1 MVIYIDHFEVIRT
14 GGRKKRTSLLD
25 KPLFIP
31 ISYNFVARVMSSI
44 YTRVMSSI
52 YNCPTF
58 SYPNFLNPI
67 LWGEAHEI
75 QESVE
80 KILRH
85 SILVSG

>member
-14 GGRKKRTSLLD
+14 GGRKKRTSWLD

-44 YTRVMSSI
+44 YN
-52 YNCPTF
+52 YPTF
-58 SYPNFLNPI
+58 SNPNFLNPI

>member
-1 MVIYIDHFEVIRT
+1 VVIYIDHFEVIRT

-31 ISYNFVARVMSSI
+31 ISYNFVA
-44 YTRVMSSI
+44 RVMSSI